1 MVIFLSVNFQRF
13 LVDCQDARI
22 LLSLIKKVEKIR
34 FLCLTHCIVLHKTI
48 INWLF
53 FNKRK
58 LVLQRQIWTQ
68 PSALFVCIVIVKRAI
83 IFNFV
88 YIILSVGR
96 AQPKETR
103 LNNNLILI
111 KASPLLIQNHLPN
124 LSASLFRQATRRF
137 MQSAT
142 IKEICS
148 YCFLSM
154 QPLSNDKKDIYPSSF
169 NFKNA

>member
-1 MVIFLSVNFQRF
+1 MVIFFCFSERKQKRV
-13 LVDCQDARI
+13 
-22 LLSLIKKVEKIR
+22 R
-34 FLCLTHCIVLHKTI
+34 FLCLIHCIALLKAT

-142 IKEICS
+142 CKEICS

>member
-1 MVIFLSVNFQRF
+1 MVIFFSVNFQRF
-13 LVDCQDARI
+13 LVDCQDDRI
-22 LLSLIKKVEKIR
+22 LLSLIKRVEKIR

-58 LVLQRQIWTQ
+58 LVLQRQIWTRTAI
-68 PSALFVCIVIVKRAI
+68 SFVCIIIVAVAVII
-83 IFNFV
+83 YIV
-88 YIILSVGR
+88 YIILRVGG
-96 AQPKETR
+96 AQPK
-103 LNNNLILI
+103 LLILSNLTLI

-142 IKEICS
+142 CKEICS

>member
-1 MVIFLSVNFQRF
+1 MLLYIFKTMVIFLSVNFQRF
-13 LVDCQDARI
+13 LVDCQDDRI
-22 LLSLIKKVEKIR
+22 LLSLIKRVEKIR

-111 KASPLLIQNHLPN
+111 KASPLLIQ
-124 LSASLFRQATRRF
+124 F
-137 MQSAT
+137 
-142 IKEICS
+142 ICQI
-148 YCFLSM
+148 YWHHFYAKQLEDLCN
-154 QPLSNDKKDIYPSSF
+154 PPPAKKF
-169 NFKNA
+169 VHTVF